1 LPGNFLAKA
10 IGGEVMGA
18 IPWLFLVE
26 KKSAKYAGLNK
37 YTVDSGEVDLQSIS
51 TRVIPCILLEQ
62 ICRTVGFFA
71 V

>member
-1 LPGNFLAKA
+1 
-10 IGGEVMGA
+10 MGA